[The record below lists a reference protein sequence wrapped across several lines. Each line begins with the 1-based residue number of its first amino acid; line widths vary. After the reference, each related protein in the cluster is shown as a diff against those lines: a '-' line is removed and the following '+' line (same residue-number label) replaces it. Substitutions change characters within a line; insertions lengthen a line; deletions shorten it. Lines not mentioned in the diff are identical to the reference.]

1 MFSRAI
7 VANVANAAR
16 VRIVSH
22 ISGAAS
28 SHVEFLYVTDLPS
41 SIINTYCLRC
51 AESVHTLR
59 LKVQQVQTDVCNV
72 CYRACSFRTYPTELS
87 GTTA

>member
-7 VANVANAAR
+7 VANVANVAR

-28 SHVEFLYVTDLPS
+28 SHVDFLYVTDLPS
-41 SIINTYCLRC
+41 SINTYCVRC

-59 LKVQQVQTDVCNV
+59 LQVQQFQTDVCNV